1 MGPNNRLMFLLSL
14 LDPTALRDHA
24 RPDARFRNRRVG
36 VAVSAVE
43 SMMWRLHRAELTDSA
58 RRAIRRH
65 IATTLPPDLSA
76 PQLDEQLE
84 AISLE
89 VYKAYTSRLRGN
101 HLLHLLSSLE
111 EGDDGLPI
119 YDDDA
124 DKDDAA
130 SDALA
135 AVAGQGAAV

>member
-1 MGPNNRLMFLLSL
+1 MFLLSL

-65 IATTLPPDLSA
+65 IATALPPDLSA

-124 DKDDAA
+124 DKDAAAGDAP
-130 SDALA
+130 ALA
-135 AVAGQGAAV
+135 GPGPAV

>member
-1 MGPNNRLMFLLSL
+1 MFLLSL

-36 VAVSAVE
+36 VAVTAVE

-65 IATTLPPDLSA
+65 IATALPPDLSA

-101 HLLHLLSSLE
+101 HLLHLLSLE
-111 EGDDGLPI
+111 EDDGLPI
-119 YDDDA
+119 YDDA
-124 DKDDAA
+124 DEDDA
-130 SDALA
+130 SDAL